1 MFEGHCID
9 KLEVKS
15 VNRFG
20 DPVHFARY
28 VLAESQCS
36 EGEKENV

>member
-28 VLAESQCS
+28 ELAESTS
-36 EGEKENV
+36 VEGERESV